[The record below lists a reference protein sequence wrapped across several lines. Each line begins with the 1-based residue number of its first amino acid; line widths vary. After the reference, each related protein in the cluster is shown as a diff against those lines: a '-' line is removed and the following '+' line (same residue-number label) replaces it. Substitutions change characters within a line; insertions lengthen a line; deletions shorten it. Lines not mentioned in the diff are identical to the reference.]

1 VTSVD
6 IDRADEHWL
15 GGRRPSMRPPPRIQ
29 NRLVIAAVALGI
41 GFLVAVQAVGSD
53 PGPLS
58 RLAAERPEDLT
69 RILADLNDEADRLAR
84 QVSALRVKLLRY
96 RGSARAEELAL
107 RDATETLADLRV
119 LSGDVAVEGPGLEI
133 VIRDAA
139 RKVGW
144 EALLDLVQE
153 LRDAGAEAVAMAEV
167 RVVASTWFG
176 PAKSGVLVDG
186 HRMSPPYE
194 LAVIGAPEGLEA
206 ALDIPG
212 GPLSVMAALSRV
224 DVEVRSAERLTL
236 PPTASPASFRYARPA
251 P

>member
-1 VTSVD
+1 VE
-6 IDRADEHWL
+6 IERPDEHWL

-29 NRLVIAAVALGI
+29 SRLVIAAVALGI
-41 GFLVAVQAVGSD
+41 GFLVAVQVVGSD
-53 PGPLS
+53 RTPLS

-107 RDATETLADLRV
+107 RDATETLADLQV
-119 LSGDVAVEGPGLEI
+119 LSGQVAVEGPGLKI
-133 VIRDAA
+133 VIDDAA

-153 LRDAGAEAVAMAEV
+153 LRDAGAEAVAVADV

-176 PAKSGVLVDG
+176 PAEGGVLVDG
-186 HRMSPPYE
+186 RRVSPPYE
-194 LAVIGAPEGLEA
+194 LAVIGPPDGLEA

-212 GPLSVMAALSRV
+212 GPLSVIAALSRV

-236 PPTASPASFRYARPA
+236 PPTAAPVSFRYARPTS
-251 P
+251 